1 MTAVD
6 EGLRVRLAGDLTV
19 AEAAAAKATLIEA
32 LESGERAVT
41 VELSEVTELD
51 TAGLQVLLL
60 ARRMS
65 LECDV
70 ALSFDRPSEPV
81 RNVLAVVHLDDD
93 LSPRPVTDG
102 GAGR

>member
-6 EGLRVRLAGDLTV
+6 GDLRVRLAGDVTV
-19 AEAAAAKATLIEA
+19 AEAAAAKAMLIEA

-41 VELSEVTELD
+41 VDLSGVTELD

-65 LECDV
+65 LQCDV
-70 ALSFDRPSEPV
+70 ALSFDSPSEPV
-81 RNVLAVVHLDDD
+81 RQVLAVVHLDDD
-93 LSPRPVTDG
+93 LSPRPTANG
-102 GAGR
+102 GEGR